1 MEDKSY
7 QCTYCDKPFSNGVFF
22 IWATST
28 ALMGKYISAL
38 HIELFMWKSI
48 NASNLK
54 KYYRALLARKKLCE
68 DKQPELIMH
77 NPISFSNISTIH
89 DQFFFFASKVS
100 DLIFRIVIFHDVTPG
115 PWTLYTRFSRISWVR
130 RMRRERRSKFLQD
143 G

>member
-38 HIELFMWKSI
+38 HIKLFMWKSI

-89 DQFFFFASKVS
+89 DQFFLFASKVS
-100 DLIFRIVIFHDVTPG
+100 DLIFKIVIFHDVTPG
-115 PWTLYTRFSRISWVR
+115 PWTLYTGFSRISWAR
-130 RMRRERRSKFLQD
+130 RMRRERWSEFLQD
-143 G
+143 S

>member
-1 MEDKSY
+1 MHMEDKSY

-54 KYYRALLARKKLCE
+54 KYYRALLARKK
-68 DKQPELIMH
+68 
-77 NPISFSNISTIH
+77 
-89 DQFFFFASKVS
+89 
-100 DLIFRIVIFHDVTPG
+100 IVWGQTTWID
-115 PWTLYTRFSRISWVR
+115 YA
-130 RMRRERRSKFLQD
+130 
-143 G
+143 